1 MVVFVNPFTFTSRHT
16 RRSLPHTIVP
26 QIPRAPT
33 LEEASPDMSPSLE
46 STPASSPGISRSTT
60 PGTEKEVL
68 FSPPSR
74 SDNQQYVLVTG
85 GLGFIGSHTVVELL
99 KDGYNVL
106 IVDDLSNS
114 VPDVFDRILKTAH
127 MHFAK
132 IGKPCPKARFCNMN
146 YSDEEAMRNLI
157 QSHASPSSTAS
168 ARQSNIIGVIHFA
181 AFKAVE
187 ESIRQPLRYYNNNI
201 TGLLSFVALLD
212 EFNIRTFIF
221 SSSAA
226 VYGTQADGSKH
237 LREEHCVHENQQY
250 VDVDG
255 IEKLSQPGYIGITSP
270 YGRTKFFGEAILSDL
285 ATSDPAW
292 NIVALRYFNPV
303 GCDVEGLLGED
314 PKGIPSNLL
323 PVVVKVMTGQLPE
336 LQVYGN
342 DWDTADGT
350 AIRDFIHVTDLA
362 RGHTA
367 ALRAARAGHVS
378 HGFRTFN
385 LGAGLGNSVKEVVN
399 TMQGVSQLKVPMK
412 IVARRDGDVQAS
424 IASADRA
431 RTELG
436 WWTNRTLLDACRD
449 TYHYLK
455 IRNTV

>member
-1 MVVFVNPFTFTSRHT
+1 MDSSV
-16 RRSLPHTIVP
+16 
-26 QIPRAPT
+26 
-33 LEEASPDMSPSLE
+33 E
-46 STPASSPGISRSTT
+46 STPASSPGISRATT
-60 PGTEKEVL
+60 PGTERESL
-68 FSPPSR
+68 FPALQR
-74 SDNQQYVLVTG
+74 SDDEQYVLVTG

-114 VPDVFDRILKTAH
+114 SPDVFDRILKTAH
-127 MHFAK
+127 LHFARV
-132 IGKPCPKARFCNMN
+132 GKPCPKARFCNMN
-146 YSDEEAMRNLI
+146 YSDEVAMNALLESYTPATSNLMY
-157 QSHASPSSTAS
+157 SSS

-201 TGLLSFVALLD
+201 TGLLAFVTLLD
-212 EFNIRTFIF
+212 QFNIRTFIF

-250 VDVDG
+250 IDVDG
-255 IEKLSQPGYIGITSP
+255 KEKLSEPGYIGITSP

-303 GCDVEGLLGED
+303 GCDSEGLLGED

-336 LQVYGN
+336 LQVFGN
-342 DWDTADGT
+342 DWDTPDGT

-367 ALRAARAGHVS
+367 ALRAARAGHVPA
-378 HGFRTFN
+378 GFRTFN
-385 LGAGLGNSVKEVVN
+385 LGAGKGNSVTEVVE
-399 TMQGVSQLKVPMK
+399 TMQNVSKLSVPTKVVP
-412 IVARRDGDVQAS
+412 RRAGDVQAS

-431 RTELG
+431 RAELG
-436 WWTNRTLLDACRD
+436 WWTNRTLLDACKD

-455 IRNTV
+455 IRNVV